1 MIPPSDPSQ
10 SPAHPHNGDDLR
22 RATAR
27 GGWRRRRLSLAL
39 AAAVVAADQ
48 LSKSWAAAVLA
59 AGSPRPLL
67 PGLLELTFTT
77 NSGAA
82 FSLFTGST
90 GVLAIVSLL
99 VALLVLMLILRSPER
114 SLVAPRLLALGFL
127 LGGAVGNGIDR
138 WRLGAVI
145 DFLALVPVTFPVFNL
160 ADVAINL
167 AVVCFAIDLFR
178 APRQGDG

>member
-1 MIPPSDPSQ
+1 M
-10 SPAHPHNGDDLR
+10 
-22 RATAR
+22 
-27 GGWRRRRLSLAL
+27 
-39 AAAVVAADQ
+39 AAAVVTADQ
-48 LSKSWAAAVLA
+48 ITKAWAAAALP
-59 AGSPRPLL
+59 GLPPRPLL

-90 GVLAIVSLL
+90 GALAIVSLL

-167 AVVCFAIDLFR
+167 AVVCFAIDLLR